1 EKSRSRHTGGS
12 GLGLSIVRQF
22 VEAHG
27 GTVTADSEP
36 RKGAAF
42 TIRLPTRQPDSPT
55 A

>member
-1 EKSRSRHTGGS
+1 RSRHTGGS

-27 GTVTADSEP
+27 GTVTADSEAGN
-36 RKGAAF
+36 GAAF